1 MIVDPPH
8 PLELALQESD
18 RFFMH
23 TSSRHRAARALD
35 QRLRAAGIDYAI
47 CGAFAVAAYGHERF
61 TRDVDVLVTREGLAR
76 FKAEWL
82 GRGYLERVPG
92 GRGLRDTEN
101 GVDLDFLVSGDFP
114 GDGRP
119 KPVAFPDPQAA
130 GVEAG
135 ELRVLTLPRLIE
147 LKLAS
152 GMSAPHRLQDLADV
166 LALIR
171 VNTLARDL
179 AAALD
184 PWVRDKYEELWQAAQ
199 TAPGE

>member
-1 MIVDPPH
+1 M
-8 PLELALQESD
+8 
-18 RFFMH
+18 
-23 TSSRHRAARALD
+23 
-35 QRLRAAGIDYAI
+35 
-47 CGAFAVAAYGHERF
+47 
-61 TRDVDVLVTREGLAR
+61 
-76 FKAEWL
+76 
-82 GRGYLERVPG
+82 
-92 GRGLRDTEN
+92 
-101 GVDLDFLVSGDFP
+101 DLDFLVSGDFP